1 MRFASRKKEKPCL
14 HHVVEPPPISLPDIA
29 GSAVQCHLWRSLP
42 KLVGMKQHAM
52 ADPFGKALLEYV
64 VVSSPQCC
72 EK

>member
-1 MRFASRKKEKPCL
+1 MTEPKRKSPAFTML
-14 HHVVEPPPISLPDIA
+14 WRSPPISLPDIA
-29 GSAVQCHLWRSLP
+29 GSTVQCHLWRSFP
-42 KLVGMKQHAM
+42 KLVGMKQHTM